1 MSGQWM
7 RPVSDVRSM
16 NETRPVNDFKSMNDT
31 RPVNDVRSMN
41 TLSCIINDMLIYECS
56 FCHWRCWR
64 QTVSYKY
71 IQWNMPLSDTLG
83 INFVC
88 L

>member
-1 MSGQWM
+1 
-7 RPVSDVRSM
+7 
-16 NETRPVNDFKSMNDT
+16 
-31 RPVNDVRSMN
+31 MN